1 MVTLPLGSSVM
12 AAMKESLRGMPAK
25 SAMALRRLTT
35 TNGAASRSDV
45 CRPPMLTAAET
56 TMGGSG
62 GREFEGVGVPVLEGE
77 APLVMLDVGV
87 WLGVRVMLALD
98 EVVRVE
104 RAVRDCVEE
113 AVTVTVEVSDEL

>member
-1 MVTLPLGSSVM
+1 
-12 AAMKESLRGMPAK
+12 
-25 SAMALRRLTT
+25 
-35 TNGAASRSDV
+35 
-45 CRPPMLTAAET
+45 MLTAAET

-113 AVTVTVEVSDEL
+113 AVTVPVEVSDEL